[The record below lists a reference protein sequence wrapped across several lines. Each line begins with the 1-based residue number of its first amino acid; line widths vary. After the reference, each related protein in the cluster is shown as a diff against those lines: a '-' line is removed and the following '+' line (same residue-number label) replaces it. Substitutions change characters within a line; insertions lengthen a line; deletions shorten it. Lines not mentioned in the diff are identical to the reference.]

1 MELIF
6 HSTSLSLSLSLSLSH
21 THAHNL
27 SLSLSISQS
36 LQGALYQTGGWEKLV
51 GTRVFRSKLGR
62 LVELKLI
69 LAPCMNTLP

>member
-6 HSTSLSLSLSLSLSH
+6 HSTSLSLYLSLSH

-27 SLSLSISQS
+27 SLSLSLSISHS